1 MKISD
6 MKTSRRTLL
15 AAAAALP
22 WAGLARAAEAWPNRP
37 LRVIVPF
44 AAGGPADGLARML
57 AERVLGPKLGQ
68 PVVVENRGGA
78 GGVIGTA
85 AAAQANDN
93 HTLLFG
99 SISMTIVPHLQAQ
112 PVGYDVLKDFT
123 PLAQIAS
130 TPFLLVVAAASPL
143 NDLAGLVAAA
153 KAKPRAVTSANSG
166 YGTLSHM
173 TTELLNRQAGVEIE
187 AVVYRGEGVLMPD
200 LLGGSVEM
208 GFLTLS
214 SMLPHLRAGTVR
226 ALAVAGAQRL
236 PELPDVPTLTEAG
249 IPGIEVDGWQ
259 AMFAPRTVPA
269 EGAARVAAILAEA
282 MGQPATREQITTFGA
297 VPASRSNAD
306 FAAMV
311 PVEFQRWGALVKER
325 NIHVE

>member
-1 MKISD
+1 MTTFKPG
-6 MKTSRRTLL
+6 RRAVL
-15 AAAAALP
+15 ASALALP
-22 WAGLARAAEAWPNRP
+22 WVGAARAAEAWPNRP

-44 AAGGPADGLARML
+44 APGGPADGLARML

-78 GGVIGTA
+78 GGVIGTG
-85 AAAQANDN
+85 AAAQANDG

-112 PVGYDVLKDFT
+112 PVGYDVVKDFT

-130 TPFLLVVAAASPL
+130 TPFLLIVPASSPFK
-143 NDLAGLVAAA
+143 DVAGLVAAA
-153 KAKPRAVTSANSG
+153 KAKTRSITAANSG

-173 TTELLNRQAGVEIE
+173 TTELFNRQAGVEIE
-187 AVVYRGEGVLMPD
+187 PVVYRGEGVLLPD
-200 LLGGSVEM
+200 LLGNEVGM

-214 SMLPHLRAGTVR
+214 SMLPHLQAGTLR
-226 ALAVAGAQRL
+226 ALAVAGEKRL

-249 IPGIEVDGWQ
+249 VPGIEVDGWQ

-282 MGQPATREQITTFGA
+282 MAQPEIRERITSFGA

-306 FAAMV
+306 FVAMV
-311 PVEFQRWGALVKER
+311 PAEFQTWGALVKER
-325 NIHVE
+325 NIRVE